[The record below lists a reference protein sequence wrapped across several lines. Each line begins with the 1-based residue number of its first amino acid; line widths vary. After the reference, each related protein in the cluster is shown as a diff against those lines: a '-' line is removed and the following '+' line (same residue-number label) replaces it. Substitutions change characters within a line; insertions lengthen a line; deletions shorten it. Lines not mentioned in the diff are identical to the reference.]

1 MNPEPRSGDVFVNKN
16 KIMKINYLPNM
27 KNISMLFFNSTILL
41 ILFVFTSCAVFKNTR
56 NSSTN
61 QSIFQKQINTVF
73 TDEERKLIH
82 SGSSDTPFRVL
93 QITSKEDSLIL
104 RKQSVDLVEFASDT
118 SFIHLVKRL
127 KITMEAEQ
135 GVGIAAPQVGI
146 SRNLFLF
153 VRVDRED
160 WEVSLAVNPRI
171 LSYSDTTICFVRD
184 GCLSI
189 PDFRGNS
196 VRYPLIEVEYQDVHG
211 MFIREVFSGYTRP
224 GNFTNIIFQHEYD
237 HLRGVLFIDKLCAA
251 PNQEN
256 LP

>member
-1 MNPEPRSGDVFVNKN
+1 
-16 KIMKINYLPNM
+16 MKKVTKLL
-27 KNISMLFFNSTILL
+27 KRSTIILL
-41 ILFVFTSCAVFKNTR
+41 LFTFTSCTFLRNTGKAETNKSLLQR
-56 NSSTN
+56 NISS
-61 QSIFQKQINTVF
+61 VF

-82 SGSSDTPFRVL
+82 SGSADTPFRVL
-93 QITSKEDSLIL
+93 QITSREDSLIL
-104 RKQSVDLVEFASDT
+104 RKQSIDLVDFTSDT

-127 KITMEAEQ
+127 KVTMEAEQ

-160 WEVSLAVNPRI
+160 GEVALAVNPRI
-171 LSYSDTTICFVRD
+171 LSFSDTTICFVRD

-196 VRYPLIEVEYQDVHG
+196 VRYPQIEAEYQDVQG
-211 MFIREVFSGYTRP
+211 KLIREVFSGYSRP

-237 HLRGVLFIDKLCAA
+237 HLRGVLFIDKLCKA
-251 PNQEN
+251 PNQQN
-256 LP
+256 LR